1 MFYLPTVTIN
11 EGERTAGNY
20 AAPYIK
26 PLLEQAPV
34 VTSSR
39 LTETKV
45 NVAAAEGYF

>member
-1 MFYLPTVTIN
+1 MTGS

-20 AAPYIK
+20 AAPERK
-26 PLLEQAPV
+26 LLLEQAPV
-34 VTSSR
+34 ETSSR